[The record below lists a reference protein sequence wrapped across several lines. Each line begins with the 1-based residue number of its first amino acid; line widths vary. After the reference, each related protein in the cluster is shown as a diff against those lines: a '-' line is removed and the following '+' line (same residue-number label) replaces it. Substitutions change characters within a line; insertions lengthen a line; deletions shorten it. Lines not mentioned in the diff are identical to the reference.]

1 MTSEKRTTSLQ
12 RADTICCHRKVGTGP
27 IIFVVVI
34 PVHACM
40 PSPALPPK
48 LRVCVKLKLRCV
60 WGGGGGGGGGGGA
73 KGPCLS
79 TGLFKPS
86 CASSVKLTINF
97 QGHGVLS
104 VTPILNNTMTFLMNG
119 VILACQ
125 GVQKVLE

>member
-1 MTSEKRTTSLQ
+1 M
-12 RADTICCHRKVGTGP
+12 
-27 IIFVVVI
+27 
-34 PVHACM
+34 HACLA
-40 PSPALPPK
+40 PPLPPK

-60 WGGGGGGGGGGGA
+60 WGGGGGGA

-79 TGLFKPS
+79 TGPFKPS

-125 GVQKVLE
+125 GVQKVLV